1 MLHVLQVCDA
11 HIASQLQQ
19 LASSQTSGSVLFLEQ
34 MNDAWQDH
42 CSQMLTIRS
51 IFLYLDRTY
60 VISDSTVRSIFDMG
74 LQLFRLHLAT
84 HPEVHN
90 SAVCSRTSCQ
100 NVEYAKFLLLL
111 QLHFHMQSDFGG
123 LLTHSALCLMPSL
136 KLAHSLVVQPD
147 RLSKPPR
154 MIILH

>member
-1 MLHVLQVCDA
+1 MLQVCDA

-84 HPEVHN
+84 HPEVHIT
-90 SAVCSRTSCQ
+90 AICSHAWALHPCVSCYH
-100 NVEYAKFLLLL
+100 VEYAGFLLLL
-111 QLHFHMQSDFGG
+111 QLHFHVLSELDG
-123 LLTHSALCLMPSL
+123 LLTHSASW
-136 KLAHSLVVQPD
+136 QT
-147 RLSKPPR
+147 
-154 MIILH
+154 

>member
-1 MLHVLQVCDA
+1 VLQVCDA

-84 HPEVHN
+84 HPQVHVT
-90 SAVCSRTSCQ
+90 AICSHAHTLHQ
-100 NVEYAKFLLLL
+100 YAPQYNVEYAKSLLLL
-111 QLHFHMQSDFGG
+111 QLYFHMQS
-123 LLTHSALCLMPSL
+123 
-136 KLAHSLVVQPD
+136 
-147 RLSKPPR
+147 
-154 MIILH
+154 